1 MVDLSLRS
9 IQNTAILVF
18 ANSAKRDSDIKKIG
32 ADVTLFEALTAQTL
46 EITEASG
53 LPYYHLTEKEQH
65 GNTFGERF
73 THSLQS
79 VFDKG
84 YANVIAIGN
93 DSPQLKTHHLLEAHR
108 LLQQGKSVLGPSM
121 DGGFYL
127 IGFHR
132 SQFNPE
138 QFQALPWQSS
148 SLLKKTQT
156 YFASNGGPVTL
167 LNVLIDVDSKRDIK
181 RLFNFTKTLAKRW
194 LALFSII
201 FHQKMA
207 IDNIHKKVFK
217 TNFLD
222 IPFNK
227 GSPFFPFPTPVVQV

>member
-1 MVDLSLRS
+1 MVDLSLRP

-18 ANSAKRDSDIKKIG
+18 ANSAKWDSGIKKIDG
-32 ADVTLFEALTAQTL
+32 DASFFETLTTQTL
-46 EITEASG
+46 GIAKTSG
-53 LPYYHLTEKEQH
+53 LPYYHFTEKEQQ

-73 THSLQS
+73 THALQS

-84 YANVIAIGN
+84 YAHVIAIGN
-93 DSPQLKTHHLLEAHR
+93 DSPQLKTQHLLEAHR
-108 LLQQGKSVLGPSM
+108 LLQYGKSVLGPTM

-127 IGFHR
+127 IGLHLG
-132 SQFNPE
+132 QFNPE
-138 QFQALPWQSS
+138 QFQALPWQSP
-148 SLLKKTQT
+148 SLLKETQA
-156 YFASNGGPVTL
+156 YFASKGEPVAL

-181 RLFNFTKTLAKRW
+181 RLSNFTKTLAKRW

-227 GSPFFPFPTPVVQV
+227 GSPLSPFPTFVVQV

>member
-1 MVDLSLRS
+1 MVDLSLRP

-18 ANSAKRDSDIKKIG
+18 ANSAKRDSGIKKIG
-32 ADVTLFEALTAQTL
+32 VDVTLFEALTAQAL
-46 EITEASG
+46 EITKASG
-53 LPYYHLTEKEQH
+53 LPYYHFTEKEQH

-73 THSLQS
+73 THALQS

-84 YANVIAIGN
+84 YAHVIAIGN

-108 LLQQGKSVLGPSM
+108 LLQQRKSVLGPTM

-127 IGFHR
+127 IGLRR
-132 SQFNPE
+132 SQFDMG
-138 QFQALPWQSS
+138 QFQALPWQSP
-148 SLLKKTQT
+148 SLLREIQA
-156 YFASNGGPVTL
+156 YFASNGEPVTL

-201 FHQKMA
+201 FHQK
-207 IDNIHKKVFK
+207 ITIYNIHKKVFK

-227 GSPFFPFPTPVVQV
+227 GSPFFPFPTFVVQV

>member
-18 ANSAKRDSDIKKIG
+18 ANSAKKDGSVKKVSG
-32 ADVTLFEALTAQTL
+32 NTLLFEAFTAQTL
-46 EITEASG
+46 GITRDSG
-53 LPYYHLTEKEQH
+53 LPYYHFTEKEQQ

-73 THSLQS
+73 THALQS

-93 DSPQLKTHHLLEAHR
+93 DSPQLKTHHLLEAHQ

-127 IGFHR
+127 IGINR
-132 SQFNPE
+132 NQFYRE
-138 QFQALPWQSS
+138 QFQALPWQLS
-148 SLLKKTQT
+148 SLLRETQA
-156 YFASNGGPVTL
+156 YFASNGEPVTL
-167 LNVLIDVDSKRDIK
+167 LNVLIDVDSKRDIM
-181 RLFNFTKTLAKRW
+181 RLFNFTKSLAKRW
-194 LALFSII
+194 LTLFSII
-201 FHQKMA
+201 FHQKIT
-207 IDNIHKKVFK
+207 IDYTHKKVFN
-217 TNFLD
+217 TNFQD

-227 GSPFFPFPTPVVQV
+227 GSPLFPFPTPVVQV